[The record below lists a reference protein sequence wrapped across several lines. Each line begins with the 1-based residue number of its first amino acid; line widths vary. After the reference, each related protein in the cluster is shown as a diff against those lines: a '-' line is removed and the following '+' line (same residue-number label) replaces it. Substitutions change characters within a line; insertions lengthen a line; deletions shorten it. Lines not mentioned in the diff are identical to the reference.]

1 VTKPATCTEAGEE
14 TATCSVCQDKVT
26 REIKAMGHQ
35 YGEYVETKP
44 ATCTEKGEKIA
55 VCSVCQTEVKEEI
68 PMLEHNWDN
77 GVVTKAATA
86 TEKGEK
92 TFTCTNCHATRV
104 EEIAAL
110 GSKDVGVETG
120 DNSTVAV
127 FALLAVLSVGGVLVL
142 NKKKAERN

>member
-1 VTKPATCTEAGEE
+1 MA
-14 TATCSVCQDKVT
+14 S
-26 REIKAMGHQ
+26 I
-35 YGEYVETKP
+35 Y
-44 ATCTEKGEKIA
+44 
-55 VCSVCQTEVKEEI
+55 
-68 PMLEHNWDN
+68 NWDN

>member
-1 VTKPATCTEAGEE
+1 
-14 TATCSVCQDKVT
+14 
-26 REIKAMGHQ
+26 
-35 YGEYVETKP
+35 
-44 ATCTEKGEKIA
+44 
-55 VCSVCQTEVKEEI
+55 
-68 PMLEHNWDN
+68 MLEHNWDN

-127 FALLAVLSVGGVLVL
+127 FVLLAVLSVGGVLVL

>member
-1 VTKPATCTEAGEE
+1 
-14 TATCSVCQDKVT
+14 
-26 REIKAMGHQ
+26 M
-35 YGEYVETKP
+35 
-44 ATCTEKGEKIA
+44 
-55 VCSVCQTEVKEEI
+55 
-68 PMLEHNWDN
+68 
-77 GVVTKAATA
+77 A